1 MEWLDATMLAL
12 LAGLPLSYVVVQYI
26 ALTRWTGGLRIAAAV
41 PLPLW
46 LVWGAILVV
55 DLFRDPTSHNLLP
68 FEILLGAIVALV
80 YLAFLQLVRLTM
92 PQVDS

>member
-1 MEWLDATMLAL
+1 MDWFDSLMLAL
-12 LAGLPLSYVVVQYI
+12 LAGLPLSYVVVQYF

-55 DLFRDPTSHNLLP
+55 DLFRDPTSHNLFP
-68 FEILLGAIVALV
+68 FEILLGAIIALV
-80 YLAFLQLVRLTM
+80 YLALLRLVQLMM

>member
-12 LAGLPLSYVVVQYI
+12 LAGLPLSYVVVQYF

-55 DLFRDPTSHNLLP
+55 DLFRDPTSHNLFP
-68 FEILLGAIVALV
+68 FEILLGAI
-80 YLAFLQLVRLTM
+80 
-92 PQVDS
+92 

>member
-1 MEWLDATMLAL
+1 M
-12 LAGLPLSYVVVQYI
+12 
-26 ALTRWTGGLRIAAAV
+26 

-55 DLFRDPTSHNLLP
+55 DLFRDPTSHNLFP
-68 FEILLGAIVALV
+68 FEILLGAIIALV
-80 YLAFLQLVRLTM
+80 YLALLRLVQLTM

>member
-12 LAGLPLSYVVVQYI
+12 LAGLPLSYVVVQYF